1 VAYQTAREETGTE
14 SAGKKGN
21 GMEALLVF
29 ITASSDEE
37 ATRVTEALLAERL
50 VACVN
55 RVPGVQSE
63 FWWQGTRDQA
73 TEVLLLA
80 KTRRELWDR
89 VLEAVRAVHS
99 YEVVE
104 AIGVPILEG
113 NPDYLAWVAEVTA
126 QD

>member
-1 VAYQTAREETGTE
+1 
-14 SAGKKGN
+14 
-21 GMEALLVF
+21 MEALLVF

-37 ATRVTEALLAERL
+37 ATRLTEALLQPRL

-55 RVPGVQSE
+55 RLSGVDSQ
-63 FWWQGTRDQA
+63 FWWQGQRDQA
-73 TEVLLLA
+73 AEILLLA
-80 KTRRELWDR
+80 KTRRDLWDR

-99 YEVVE
+99 YEVFE
-104 AIGVPILEG
+104 AIAVPILKG

>member
-1 VAYQTAREETGTE
+1 
-14 SAGKKGN
+14 
-21 GMEALLVF
+21 MEALLVF
-29 ITASSDEE
+29 ITASSEEE

-55 RVPGVQSE
+55 RVPGVLSE
-63 FWWQGTRDQA
+63 FWWQGARDQA

-80 KTRRELWDR
+80 KTRRELWSR

-99 YEVVE
+99 YEVFE
-104 AIGVPILEG
+104 AIGVPIVEG
-113 NPDYLAWVAEVTA
+113 NPDYLAWVAEVTT